1 MLWKNQEDS
10 NPIHPPL
17 KEIYLKLMINLSF
30 DVSLQNIFLWFLKFA
45 KQQKKKNQHIKSE
58 IKNKIIFYHI

>member
-17 KEIYLKLMINLSF
+17 KKIYLKLMINLSF

-45 KQQKKKNQHIKSE
+45 KEEKST
-58 IKNKIIFYHI
+58 Y